1 MECDA
6 VVLGAGMVGVSVALH
21 LQQRG
26 WNVALVDRK
35 APGQETSLGNA
46 GLIQREAVYPYAFP
60 RDWSQILRYATNR
73 ALDVRYHW
81 GALPRVAPFLAR
93 YWYHSHPERHAQIA
107 RAYASLIERSQDE
120 HQVFL
125 HSATGIPT
133 VRSTGWLKLFRT
145 APKWEE
151 EVRNAQRWQ
160 REYGVAFEAL
170 DVGALRQREPVLLG
184 DLAGAVHF
192 TQSWSVDDPGALVQ
206 AYARLFV
213 QRGGRVL
220 VGDAST
226 LQPTWSVQTQEG
238 PVRARAA
245 VLALGPWS
253 DTLCQRLGYR
263 VPMGHK
269 RGYHMHYAPAGAAT
283 LQRPVLDAE
292 RGYVL
297 APMAR
302 GLRLTT
308 GAELGAVDAAPTP
321 VQLQR
326 LEPIARSLV
335 PMGERLDA
343 QPWMGARP
351 CMPDMLPVIGPA
363 PRHPGLWCAFGHGHQ
378 GFTLGPV
385 TGRLLAEMMLGGP
398 TVVDPQPYRLD
409 RY

>member
-1 MECDA
+1 MKFDA
-6 VVLGAGMVGVSVALH
+6 LVLGAGMVGVSAALH

-26 WNVALVDRK
+26 WSVALVDRQ
-35 APGQETSLGNA
+35 APGMETSFGNA

-60 RDWSQILRYATNR
+60 RDWRQLLHYASNR

-81 GALPRVAPFLAR
+81 SALPREAPFLAR
-93 YWYHSHPERHAQIA
+93 YWYHSHPVRHAQIA
-107 RAYASLIERSQDE
+107 RAWAGLIERSQDE
-120 HQVFL
+120 HQAFL
-125 HSATGIPT
+125 IHATGTPA
-133 VRSTGWLKLFRT
+133 VRSTGWIKLFRT
-145 APKWEE
+145 ASKWEE
-151 EVRNAQRWQ
+151 EVRNAQAWQ

-170 DVGALRQREPVLLG
+170 DLAALRQREPALHSG
-184 DLAGAVHF
+184 LAGAVHYS
-192 TQSWSVDDPGALVQ
+192 QSWSVDDPGALVQ

-226 LQPTWSVQTQEG
+226 LQPQWSVQTQEG
-238 PVRARAA
+238 PVRARDA

-253 DTLCQRLGYR
+253 DTLCRQLGYA

-269 RGYHMHYAPAGAAT
+269 RGYHMHYAPAGEHR

-326 LEPIARSLV
+326 LEPIARNLV
-335 PMGERLDA
+335 PLGERLQA

-385 TGRLLAEMMLGGP
+385 TGRLLAEMMVGGP
-398 TVVDPQPYRLD
+398 TVVAPQPFRLE
-409 RY
+409 RF